1 MQIKIVHSTQAVTQG
16 SRLLLFLHLLPLD
29 LGIFSICQQ
38 MRKEKEVFMYSEIG
52 TVIPSHIPL
61 SKNKSQS
68 HAKGV
73 WKLYSGFA
81 QEEGDNMEIGK
92 H

>member
-1 MQIKIVHSTQAVTQG
+1 
-16 SRLLLFLHLLPLD
+16 
-29 LGIFSICQQ
+29 